1 MGWKYVVITNKL
13 ADYPI
18 IFPDKLVHIEVAT
31 VCRLI
36 VPTIDKIE
44 PMPVSAGDIGYLEV
58 EGIGGWSSTLQ
69 MNSRPIDER
78 LINTYPYLH
87 GIKGAL

>member
-1 MGWKYVVITNKL
+1 MTS
-13 ADYPI
+13 
-18 IFPDKLVHIEVAT
+18 
-31 VCRLI
+31 
-36 VPTIDKIE
+36 PT
-44 PMPVSAGDIGYLEV
+44 GRRDIGYLEV
-58 EGIGGWSSTLQ
+58 EGVGGRSSTLQ